1 MKRLAEPTL
10 NKRLWNKGNDME
22 FDLYENESKIFL
34 RVWPEYGSSGIWV
47 IDEPMQQKAGKNISY
62 EALNLPQDLANDFAI
77 WQNKFDEHGIE
88 WNNEK
93 DEDNFYKNGLE
104 LAKRLKEFLKYKA
117 YVEYEGHIKTEI
129 KYYYVMA
136 EYTNVAL
143 WDDEDSAVDVALI
156 CEELSINLENQKEL
170 ENEFYNWSDLY
181 NKQLDKSLD
190 YEQFNKTG
198 FFLAKKLESY
208 LPEFCKIGY
217 IQAP

>member
-22 FDLYENESKIFL
+22 FDLYENEPKIFL

-77 WQNKFDEHGIE
+77 WQDKFDEHGIE
-88 WNNEK
+88 WNTEHEENS
-93 DEDNFYKNGLE
+93 FYQDGLE
-104 LAKRLKEFLKYKA
+104 LAKKLKEFFKYRA

-143 WDDEDSAVDVALI
+143 WDDEGSAIDVALI
-156 CEELSINLENQKEL
+156 CEELSIYLETHEKL
-170 ENEFYNWSDLY
+170 EKEFYEWSGL
-181 NKQLDKSLD
+181 LDKNLNGTLD
-190 YEQFNKTG
+190 LKKFN
-198 FFLAKKLESY
+198 E
-208 LPEFCKIGY
+208 IGY
-217 IQAP
+217 MLSKRFEKLLPDNCRVGYINT

>member
-1 MKRLAEPTL
+1 
-10 NKRLWNKGNDME
+10 ME
-22 FDLYENESKIFL
+22 FDLYEDEPKIFL
-34 RVWPEYGSSGIWV
+34 RIWAEYGSSGIW
-47 IDEPMQQKAGKNISY
+47 IIEEPLQQKAGKNISY

-181 NKQLDKSLD
+181 NKQLDKSFD

>member
-22 FDLYENESKIFL
+22 FDLYENEPKIFL

-77 WQNKFDEHGIE
+77 WQDKFDEHGIE
-88 WNNEK
+88 WNTEHEENS
-93 DEDNFYKNGLE
+93 FYQDGLE
-104 LAKRLKEFLKYKA
+104 LAKKLKEFFKYRA
-117 YVEYEGHIKTEI
+117 YVEYEGHIKTKI

-143 WDDEDSAVDVALI
+143 WDDEGSAIDVALI
-156 CEELSINLENQKEL
+156 CEELSIYLETHEKL
-170 ENEFYNWSDLY
+170 EKEFYEWSGL
-181 NKQLDKSLD
+181 LDKNLNGTLD
-190 YEQFNKTG
+190 LKKFNETG
-198 FFLAKKLESY
+198 YMLSKKFEKL
-208 LPEFCKIGY
+208 LPDNCRVGY
-217 IQAP
+217 INT

>member
-77 WQNKFDEHGIE
+77 WQDKFDEHGIE
-88 WNNEK
+88 WNTEHEENS
-93 DEDNFYKNGLE
+93 FYQDGLE
-104 LAKRLKEFLKYKA
+104 LAKKLKEFFKYRA

-143 WDDEDSAVDVALI
+143 WDDEGSAIDVALI
-156 CEELSINLENQKEL
+156 CEELSIYLETHEKL
-170 ENEFYNWSDLY
+170 EKEFYEWSGL
-181 NKQLDKSLD
+181 LDKNLNGTLD
-190 YEQFNKTG
+190 LKKFNETG
-198 FFLAKKLESY
+198 YMLSKKFEKL
-208 LPEFCKIGY
+208 LPDNCRVGY
-217 IQAP
+217 INT